1 MGYAVVSRKPCERR
15 KKTAHICHPGGAH
28 FQHIFLIT
36 YILYITKKLNMGRTR
51 YLFPIYMEGT
61 QPGFAKRPVLVCAP
75 FSWQSVA
82 PSAVRGFV
90 GSYLLLPGSSGSQ
103 SIDGLYFYPCRGAG
117 RACPKLVACIVRVRM
132 ARPYILRRIVSLRPR
147 HGSVAGRQVSIW
159 RMLLSRIPVPS
170 GASSR
175 SVYHSYCWKTWRSRR
190 GSRLWRVSSRPS
202 LEQR

>member
-1 MGYAVVSRKPCERR
+1 MRETEKNGSYFSSWWCPLS
-15 KKTAHICHPGGAH
+15 TH
-28 FQHIFLIT
+28 FSNN
-36 YILYITKKLNMGRTR
+36 LYIIYNKETKH
-51 YLFPIYMEGT
+51 GT
-61 QPGFAKRPVLVCAP
+61 NKVP
-75 FSWQSVA
+75 FSYIYGGHTAWIRQATSACVCSVFMA
-82 PSAVRGFV
+82 ISGSIGRAWFV